1 MEKNVCTL
9 TNALKGMPGPVSIMY
24 LMFCA
29 VLLWPT
35 LTFLFF
41 FFGSHPYITF
51 SGIAPVNA
59 GTLFTKISL
68 VRIEVGT
75 KSRSFAETSR
85 Y

>member
-41 FFGSHPYITF
+41 FLGDIHILHFQALPLSILEHFLPKY
-51 SGIAPVNA
+51 
-59 GTLFTKISL
+59 L
-68 VRIEVGT
+68 
-75 KSRSFAETSR
+75 
-85 Y
+85 